1 MPDKP
6 AAPIP
11 SEADKSAASQPQTP
25 AHDSPLGAL
34 LTADQPVPATPQPI
48 PAYPE
53 YQIRQVAQP
62 PAKWRRVV
70 CPPGVLPAACLAGF
84 AGAVLIP
91 LDRPGIGWLLAGSVG
106 VGAVLMV
113 DRNARKSG
121 QGSADALDSVES
133 GESGTEVDAAGLSQG
148 VKATSPATASN
159 PGGEDSTRGAR
170 AERSDARPDQIA
182 EPGAPRASDGAKS
195 QPDELR
201 KSTAA
206 VDATDSAA
214 GVAGD
219 GDAADARVA
228 PKDASTS
235 AAAGAAATSAVTA
248 AEAVAGTADDTDAQV
263 ASLAATTA
271 AASDATSD
279 SGAGVTETADAA
291 SNLSAATPPVAA
303 AGIDT
308 DATADD
314 TRVASLDATD
324 SAAAEDATTREV
336 QSAETESRTG
346 QPDGL
351 VGSTSR
357 AMASSRI
364 DGAKSEPADAAKPE
378 GTQQES
384 AIRRRLGEHGA
395 RNFWTGML
403 LALLAVGTFRAA
415 GWLFTLCVLA
425 ACVAGSLAVVG
436 RRSVHGV
443 LYDVIAWPLAS
454 LSSVPWVYAGAKQMR
469 GSKSRREQGVVLSVV
484 VTVALL
490 AVFIP
495 LLGGADATFAKLLE
509 PLTPEIAT
517 DRVFQKIVLFVVVGL
532 AAVGALYVL
541 AGPPQPATE
550 SGNEPVRTLRR
561 LEWALPV
568 SALTVLF
575 AVFVGA
581 QFVALF
587 GGDDYVQR
595 TAGLTYA
602 EYARTG
608 FWQLSL
614 VTILTLAVILVVLR
628 WAGQESAAD
637 RLWLRVLLSAVS
649 VLSLVIVASALG
661 RMWTYQQAYGFTL
674 LRLLVEVC
682 ELWLGLVYLLVLA
695 AVFSLRRTWLPR
707 AVIGTA
713 MATLLALAVL
723 NPERLI
729 ADQNIDR
736 WEHGKPLDT
745 SYLSELSTDILPAID
760 RLPEPMRT
768 QVRERVRA
776 QLDADTWQSWNL
788 SRSDAAR

>member
-1 MPDKP
+1 M
-6 AAPIP
+6 
-11 SEADKSAASQPQTP
+11 
-25 AHDSPLGAL
+25 
-34 LTADQPVPATPQPI
+34 
-48 PAYPE
+48 
-53 YQIRQVAQP
+53 
-62 PAKWRRVV
+62 
-70 CPPGVLPAACLAGF
+70 
-84 AGAVLIP
+84 
-91 LDRPGIGWLLAGSVG
+91 
-106 VGAVLMV
+106 
-113 DRNARKSG
+113 
-121 QGSADALDSVES
+121 
-133 GESGTEVDAAGLSQG
+133 
-148 VKATSPATASN
+148 
-159 PGGEDSTRGAR
+159 
-170 AERSDARPDQIA
+170 
-182 EPGAPRASDGAKS
+182 
-195 QPDELR
+195 
-201 KSTAA
+201 
-206 VDATDSAA
+206 
-214 GVAGD
+214 
-219 GDAADARVA
+219 
-228 PKDASTS
+228 
-235 AAAGAAATSAVTA
+235 
-248 AEAVAGTADDTDAQV
+248 
-263 ASLAATTA
+263 
-271 AASDATSD
+271 
-279 SGAGVTETADAA
+279 TETADAA
-291 SNLSAATPPVAA
+291 SVPSAATPPVDA
-303 AGIDT
+303 AGIHT
-308 DATADD
+308 DATAEDA
-314 TRVASLDATD
+314 RVASLATTD
-324 SAAAEDATTREV
+324 SATAEAATTREV
-336 QSAETESRTG
+336 KSAETESRTS

-351 VGSTSR
+351 VDSSSR
-357 AMASSRI
+357 PAVSSRI
-364 DGAKSEPADAAKPE
+364 DGAKSEPADTAKPE
-378 GTQQES
+378 ATQLES
-384 AIRRRLGEHGA
+384 AIRRRLGENAA

-415 GWLFTLCVLA
+415 GWLFTLCVVA

-454 LSSVPWVYAGAKQMR
+454 LSSVPWVYAGAKRMR
-469 GSKSRREQGVVLSVV
+469 GGKSRREQGVVLSVV

-490 AVFIP
+490 AIFIP

-517 DRVFQKIVLFVVVGL
+517 DRVFEKIVLFVVVGL

-550 SGNEPVRTLRR
+550 SGNEPVRALRR

-695 AVFSLRRTWLPR
+695 AVFSLRRMWLPR

-736 WEHGKPLDT
+736 WERGKPLDT

-788 SRSDAAR
+788 SRADAAR

>member
-1 MPDKP
+1 
-6 AAPIP
+6 
-11 SEADKSAASQPQTP
+11 
-25 AHDSPLGAL
+25 
-34 LTADQPVPATPQPI
+34 
-48 PAYPE
+48 
-53 YQIRQVAQP
+53 
-62 PAKWRRVV
+62 
-70 CPPGVLPAACLAGF
+70 
-84 AGAVLIP
+84 
-91 LDRPGIGWLLAGSVG
+91 
-106 VGAVLMV
+106 
-113 DRNARKSG
+113 
-121 QGSADALDSVES
+121 
-133 GESGTEVDAAGLSQG
+133 
-148 VKATSPATASN
+148 
-159 PGGEDSTRGAR
+159 
-170 AERSDARPDQIA
+170 
-182 EPGAPRASDGAKS
+182 
-195 QPDELR
+195 
-201 KSTAA
+201 
-206 VDATDSAA
+206 
-214 GVAGD
+214 
-219 GDAADARVA
+219 
-228 PKDASTS
+228 
-235 AAAGAAATSAVTA
+235 
-248 AEAVAGTADDTDAQV
+248 
-263 ASLAATTA
+263 
-271 AASDATSD
+271 
-279 SGAGVTETADAA
+279 
-291 SNLSAATPPVAA
+291 
-303 AGIDT
+303 
-308 DATADD
+308 
-314 TRVASLDATD
+314 
-324 SAAAEDATTREV
+324 
-336 QSAETESRTG
+336 
-346 QPDGL
+346 
-351 VGSTSR
+351 
-357 AMASSRI
+357 
-364 DGAKSEPADAAKPE
+364 
-378 GTQQES
+378 
-384 AIRRRLGEHGA
+384 
-395 RNFWTGML
+395 ML

-415 GWLFTLCVLA
+415 GWLFTLCVVA

-469 GSKSRREQGVVLSVV
+469 GGKSRREQGVVLSVV

-517 DRVFQKIVLFVVVGL
+517 DRVVQKIVLFVVVGL

-695 AVFSLRRTWLPR
+695 AVFSLRRMWLPR

-736 WEHGKPLDT
+736 WERGKPLDT

-788 SRSDAAR
+788 SRADAAR